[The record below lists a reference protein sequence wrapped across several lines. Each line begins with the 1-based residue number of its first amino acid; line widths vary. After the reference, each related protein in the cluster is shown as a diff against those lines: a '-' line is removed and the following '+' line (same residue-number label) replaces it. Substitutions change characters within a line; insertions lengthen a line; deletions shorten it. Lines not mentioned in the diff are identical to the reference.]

1 MIVGPFLLQFV
12 SLGFTLLFLLAAV
25 HKLTGLDDFQAAVRD
40 YQIVPS
46 RLVPLT
52 ARFLP
57 IVELSLALG
66 WLFVLQIHQVVAY
79 ASAGLFATY
88 GLAMGVNVIRG
99 RVHIGCGCGFGGA
112 LQHEQHLS
120 VGLVL
125 RNVGLA
131 IAALVVTLPGAQR
144 ELGAGE
150 HVVLMGAVVVSALL
164 YSTANQLFQNRVAIK
179 SWRKT
184 LEAVRD

>member
-12 SLGFTLLFLLAAV
+12 SLGFTLLLLLAAV

-40 YQIVPS
+40 YQIIPS

-52 ARFLP
+52 ARLLP
-57 IVELSLALG
+57 IVELWLALG
-66 WLFVLQIHQVVAY
+66 WLFALQIQVVAY

-88 GLAMGVNVIRG
+88 GLAMGVNVVRG

-131 IAALVVTLPGAQR
+131 IAALVVTLPGPQR

>member
-25 HKLTGLDDFQAAVRD
+25 HKLTGLDDFQAALSD
-40 YQIVPS
+40 YQVIPS
-46 RLVPLT
+46 GLVPLT
-52 ARFLP
+52 ARLFP
-57 IVELSLALG
+57 FVEMSLAVG
-66 WLFVLQIHQVVAY
+66 WLFGSEIQIVAY
-79 ASAGLFATY
+79 TSAGLLATY
-88 GLAMGVNVIRG
+88 GLAMGINLVRG

-131 IAALVVTLPGAQR
+131 IAALGATLPGPQR
-144 ELGAGE
+144 ELGVGE
-150 HVVLMGAVVVSALL
+150 YVMLVGAVAVSALL
-164 YSTANQLFQNRVAIK
+164 YATANQLFQNRVAIN
-179 SWRKT
+179 SWRKA
-184 LEAVRD
+184 LEAVHD

>member
-12 SLGFTLLFLLAAV
+12 SLGFALLFLLAAV
-25 HKLTGLDDFQAAVRD
+25 HKLTGLEDFQASVRD
-40 YQIVPS
+40 YQIIPS
-46 RLVPLT
+46 GLVPLT
-52 ARFLP
+52 ARLFP
-57 IVELSLALG
+57 GAEVCLALG
-66 WLFVLQIHQVVAY
+66 WLFALQIQVVAY

-88 GLAMGVNVIRG
+88 GLAMGVNVVRG

-131 IAALVVTLPGAQR
+131 ITALVVTLPGPQR